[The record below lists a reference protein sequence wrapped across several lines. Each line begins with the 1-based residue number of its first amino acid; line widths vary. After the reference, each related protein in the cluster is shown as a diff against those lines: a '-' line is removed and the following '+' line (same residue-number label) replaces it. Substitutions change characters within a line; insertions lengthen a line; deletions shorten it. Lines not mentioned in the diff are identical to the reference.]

1 MRSLSTALRIGI
13 SIAAFAALVLA
24 LAATPAGAHAELL
37 ESDPPVGGTVTEGV
51 DSVQMTLLAFDP
63 DGPVDIEVTD
73 PAGTDVTVG
82 EPRVDARASTVEI
95 EVEPLD
101 VGQHIVHWHAMA
113 DDGDGESEGTFTFE
127 VEQAQGGGWGIW
139 LVWLF
144 ALGVPAAIF
153 LRPGGRSGSGR

>member
-1 MRSLSTALRIGI
+1 VA
-13 SIAAFAALVLA
+13 VLLTLLTLA
-24 LAATPAGAHAELL
+24 TAATPAGAHAELL

-51 DSVQMTLLAFDP
+51 ESVEMTLLAFDP
-63 DGPVDIEVTD
+63 DGPVSIEVTD
-73 PAGTDVTVG
+73 PTGTDVTVG
-82 EPRVDARASTVEI
+82 EPRVDARSSTVEI

-127 VEQAQGGGWGIW
+127 VTKAQGGGWGIW

-153 LRPGGRSGSGR
+153 LRPGGRRGSGR

>member
-1 MRSLSTALRIGI
+1 MRWLPRALLGCVV
-13 SIAAFAALVLA
+13 AAVTLLI
-24 LAATPAGAHAELL
+24 AATPAGAHAELL

-51 DSVQMTLLAFDP
+51 ETVQMTLLAFDP
-63 DGPVDIEVTD
+63 DEPVSIEVTD
-73 PAGTDVTVG
+73 PDGTDVTTG

-95 EVEPLD
+95 DVEPLG

-113 DDGDGESEGTFTFE
+113 DDGDGQSEGTYTFE
-127 VEQAQGGGWGIW
+127 VRQAQGGGWGIW

-153 LRPGGRSGSGR
+153 LRPGGRREAQR

>member
-1 MRSLSTALRIGI
+1 MVVLLTLLAVVATAT
-13 SIAAFAALVLA
+13 S
-24 LAATPAGAHAELL
+24 AGAHAELL

-63 DGPVDIEVTD
+63 DGPVSIEVTD

-82 EPRVDARASTVEI
+82 EPRVDSRASTVEI

-127 VEQAQGGGWGIW
+127 VKQAQGGGWGIW

-153 LRPGGRSGSGR
+153 LRPGGRRGSGR